1 MQELGIDYMAISAKM
16 QEEYEEKKAKE
27 RAYKQQ
33 QKIEEL
39 KSNETEIENIDV
51 ADFTYEDEEV
61 VLLKNILKIL
71 YLKKKI
77 QLKKKK
83 SMKWKNCS
91 YCETKS

>member
-1 MQELGIDYMAISAKM
+1 MKCRNWVLITWLLVQK

-51 ADFTYEDEEV
+51 ADFTYEDE
-61 VLLKNILKIL
+61 
-71 YLKKKI
+71 
-77 QLKKKK
+77 
-83 SMKWKNCS
+83 
-91 YCETKS
+91 